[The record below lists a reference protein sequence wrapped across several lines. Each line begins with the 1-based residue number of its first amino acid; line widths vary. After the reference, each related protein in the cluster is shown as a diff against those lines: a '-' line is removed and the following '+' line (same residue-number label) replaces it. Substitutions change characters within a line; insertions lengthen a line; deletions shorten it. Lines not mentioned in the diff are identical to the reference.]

1 MSTLEPPAR
10 VKKPGGFALWL
21 ARIQMAH
28 GRKLVIAMPYIWLIL
43 LFLLPFLIV
52 FKISL
57 AEMDPTVYRSVG
69 VGRRAADA
77 DLKPR
82 EFPATD

>member
-52 FKISL
+52 FKISWRRWRGRS
-57 AEMDPTVYRSVG
+57 TVYRSVG

-77 DLKPR
+77 DRKPR
-82 EFPATD
+82 